1 MADVASRLERI
12 FDELLTSEA
21 AVPVRSRSRI
31 NCPSWDSLM
40 QLNLI
45 LAIEQEF
52 GVSLTDDEAV
62 DLNAFIA
69 ALHILEDKL
78 AGRTS

>member
-1 MADVASRLERI
+1 MADVAGRLERI
-12 FDELLTSEA
+12 FDELLVSET
-21 AVPVRSRSRI
+21 AVPVRNRSRV

-62 DLNAFIA
+62 DMNAFAA
-69 ALHILEDKL
+69 ALYILEDKL
-78 AGRTS
+78 AGRAS